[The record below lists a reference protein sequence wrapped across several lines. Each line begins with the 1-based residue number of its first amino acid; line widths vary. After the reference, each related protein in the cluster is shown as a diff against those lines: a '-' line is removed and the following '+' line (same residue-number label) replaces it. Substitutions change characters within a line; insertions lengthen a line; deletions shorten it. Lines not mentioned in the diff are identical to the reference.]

1 MGDGQPWWL
10 APLAVRVAIMVTVL
24 RWLTT
29 LYRITPEQV
38 QLRLGRLEREAI
50 STYSG
55 SGPECSCDRLSAG
68 SAVRLG
74 EGGYRH
80 LETRAGQWLAERSI
94 NAADCGRSTGA
105 VACHHLNH
113 PSARSTCGVGGVV
126 IASLLDRP
134 RPRPVPY
141 GQQRIL
147 AAAFDIL
154 TRRGRLCALRSVPTG
169 NGHGLGTGSL
179 S

>member
-113 PSARSTCGVGGVV
+113 PSAPIDLRCWWCGHRKSARST
-126 IASLLDRP
+126 S
-134 RPRPVPY
+134 
-141 GQQRIL
+141 
-147 AAAFDIL
+147 AAA
-154 TRRGRLCALRSVPTG
+154 
-169 NGHGLGTGSL
+169 GTLWPAKDSGCCL
-179 S
+179 